1 MPRANCGRYF
11 LEVTVAPK
19 PKDIVFCVLAGML
32 LTAALAGVVLAA
44 GGSLSEA
51 ARSNPVG
58 TNSSSAVVDQNL
70 FNGLEWRSIGPYRG
84 GRVLAVAGVRGDPT
98 TYYFGAVAG
107 GVWKSTDSG
116 HRWKPLFEHEQVS
129 SVGAIA
135 VADSNPNVIYVG
147 TGEACIRGDISFGNG
162 VYKSTD
168 GGRTWKHVGL
178 QDTRHIG
185 ALIIHPRNP
194 DIVYVAALG
203 HAYGRNGERG
213 VFRTTDGG
221 KNWERV
227 LYKDDRSG
235 AIDVVFDPGNPNI
248 LYAALWQ
255 VQRTPWSLES
265 GGSGSGLYRSMDGG
279 STWKRLEGNG
289 LPKGILGKIGISVSG
304 ADSDRVYALIEA
316 EEGGLYRSDDGGEHW
331 TKVSDDQRL
340 RQRAWYFTHVFADPK
355 SADTVYVLNTGLFR
369 STDGGVTLTLLPAP
383 HGDHHGL
390 WIDPTNPERMI
401 NGNDGGATVTA
412 DGGKTWSLQNNQ
424 PTAQFYHVIA
434 DNRFPYYV
442 YGAQQDNTTVA
453 IATYDDEGTIGRHDW
468 YDVGGGESGYIAPDP
483 LNANIVYAGSGGGYV
498 TRFDKRTMQ
507 AQDIS
512 PWPMDAQGHG
522 ASSLRYRFG
531 WTEPLL
537 VSVHDSDVIY
547 TAAEVLFQ
555 SKNHG
560 MSWQV
565 ISPDLSRNDK
575 SKQQPSGGSLTKDI
589 TSVEYY
595 NTIFSVAESPLEKGL
610 LWVGTDDGLVQ
621 LTRDDGKSW
630 SNVTPKA
637 MPEWSLVSLIEAS
650 PLDVGTAYIAV
661 DRHKLDDLKPYI
673 FKTSDY
679 GKTWALVTNGIP
691 EGAYVHAVREDPK
704 RKGLLYAGTETGVY
718 VSFNDGSDWQPL
730 QLNLPTTPIHDL
742 VVHGDDLVVATHGRS
757 FWVLDRIG
765 PLRQLTSQLAKE
777 EAILYEAGI
786 QYRLQYPEQ
795 FPRDLPEGRN
805 PPPGISIYYYLKSSP
820 KGEVTVE
827 FIDPQGQVVRR
838 LSSVEEKQSETPP
851 EWPDLRRPET
861 RIPAEA
867 GMNRFAWDMRA
878 ESPIRVPGEVFGE
891 YKSRGPIV
899 PPGTYSVRLTADG
912 KSRTVTLELKPDPR
926 MKFDPSAIAR
936 EYDLELKIRDRLSEL
951 HQAINQIRATRIQL
965 RALSRLS
972 DEPQFRPLLT
982 TTQEIEKK
990 MSPVEGE
997 MLQVKVKSTE
1007 SMLNYPSMID
1017 ERLHSLAGT
1026 VESAD
1031 TAPTE
1036 QSYAVFEELS
1046 QQLDVQLTQ
1055 WKQIV
1060 AHDIPALNDLIRTQN
1075 VPVIYLGPAEREQPK
1090 LKGTQGAANKK

>member
-1 MPRANCGRYF
+1 
-11 LEVTVAPK
+11 
-19 PKDIVFCVLAGML
+19 ML
-32 LTAALAGVVLAA
+32 LTSALAGVVLAA
-44 GGSLSEA
+44 GRSPSEA
-51 ARSNPVG
+51 GRSNPVG

-84 GRVLAVAGVRGDPT
+84 GRVLAVAGVPGDPT

-203 HAYGRNGERG
+203 HAYGTNGERG

-221 KNWERV
+221 KNWEKV
-227 LYKDDRSG
+227 LYKDDRTG

-340 RQRAWYFTHVFADPK
+340 RQRAWYFSHVFADPK
-355 SADTVYVLNTGLFR
+355 SADTVYLLNTGLFR

-390 WIDPTNPERMI
+390 WIDPTAPERMI
-401 NGNDGGATVTA
+401 NGNDGGATVTT
-412 DGGKTWSLQNNQ
+412 DGGKTWSLQSNQ

-483 LNANIVYAGSGGGYV
+483 LNANIVYAGNGGGYV
-498 TRFDKRTMQ
+498 SRFDKRIMQ

-565 ISPDLSRNDK
+565 ISPDLTRNDK
-575 SKQQPSGGSLTKDI
+575 TKQQPSGGSLTKDI

-650 PLDVGTAYIAV
+650 PVDVGTAYIAV

-718 VSFNDGSDWQPL
+718 VSFNDGGDWQPL

-765 PLRQLTSQLAKE
+765 PLRQLTSQLAKA

-795 FPRDLPEGRN
+795 FPRDLPEGQN
-805 PPPGISIYYYLKSSP
+805 PPPGITIYYYLKSSP

-891 YKSRGPIV
+891 YKSRGPVV

-926 MKFDPSAIAR
+926 VKFDPSAIAR

-951 HQAINQIRATRIQL
+951 HQAIDQIRATRIQL

-972 DEPQFRPLLT
+972 DEPQFTALLT
-982 TTQEIEKK
+982 TAQEIEKK

-1046 QQLDVQLTQ
+1046 QQLDAQLTQ

-1060 AHDIPALNDLIRTQN
+1060 AHDIPALNDLIRTQS

-1090 LKGTQGAANKK
+1090 LKGTQGAANKN

>member
-1 MPRANCGRYF
+1 
-11 LEVTVAPK
+11 
-19 PKDIVFCVLAGML
+19 ML
-32 LTAALAGVVLAA
+32 LTVALAGVVLAA

-84 GRVLAVAGVRGDPT
+84 GRVLAVAGIPGDPT

-401 NGNDGGATVTA
+401 NGNDGGATVTT

-483 LNANIVYAGSGGGYV
+483 LNANIVYAGSGGGFV

-575 SKQQPSGGSLTKDI
+575 TKQQPSGGALTKDI

-795 FPRDLPEGRN
+795 FPRDLPEGQN

-820 KGEVTVE
+820 KGAVTME

-838 LSSVEEKQSETPP
+838 LSSVEEKQPETPP

-861 RIPAEA
+861 RLPAEA

-926 MKFDPSAIAR
+926 VKFDPSAIAR

-972 DEPQFRPLLT
+972 NEPQFKPLLT

-1031 TAPTE
+1031 TEPTE